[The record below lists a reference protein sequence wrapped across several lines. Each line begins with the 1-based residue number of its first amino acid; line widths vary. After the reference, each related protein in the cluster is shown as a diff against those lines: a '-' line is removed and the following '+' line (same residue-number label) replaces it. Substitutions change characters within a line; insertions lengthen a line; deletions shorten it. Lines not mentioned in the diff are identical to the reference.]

1 MRRVQRVRLF
11 YALACTVFGIVSSR
25 NVWGGMLP
33 VSMAANRINTMISG
47 LCTCSAETNATRS
60 RAVGDCYPLQG
71 HSGPYLL
78 KDVFDDLLYGH
89 PAPQDTKIWEISRFA
104 IQPSQ
109 KNYRSLA
116 AVHEITGRM
125 FERLFEFGLEH
136 GIVRIVGVTDVLC
149 ERLLARTGV
158 FIERFGPPKKI
169 GRTLAVA
176 GWLDVSRENLD
187 RVRAYCESQP
197 PGPEAAHSND
207 PAPPNRHQ
215 RVCAGAAG
223 GAGRGRPLHLRT
235 GEVAAL

>member
-1 MRRVQRVRLF
+1 M
-11 YALACTVFGIVSSR
+11 
-25 NVWGGMLP
+25 
-33 VSMAANRINTMISG
+33 
-47 LCTCSAETNATRS
+47 
-60 RAVGDCYPLQG
+60 
-71 HSGPYLL
+71 
-78 KDVFDDLLYGH
+78 FDDLLYGH
-89 PAPQDTKIWEISRFA
+89 PVPHDTKIWEISRFA

-158 FIERFGPPKKI
+158 FIERFGPPKKM

-176 GWLDVSRENLD
+176 GWLDVSQENLD

-197 PGPEAAHSND
+197 PGPEVAHSND